1 MSQGLLGS
9 ADLSTPATDTLI
21 FTAAA
26 LQTLNVIVC
35 NRNAGTARVRIAI
48 GSGSVPA
55 NTDYLWYDLAL
66 PGNTPGEQ
74 TGVVVSSG
82 EKVWVRSDLANVSV
96 RIHGV

>member
-9 ADLSTPATDTLI
+9 ADLSAATDTLL

-35 NRNAGTARVRIAI
+35 NRNAGAARIRIAI
-48 GSGSVPA
+48 GTGSVPA
-55 NTDYLWYDLAL
+55 ATDYLWYDLSLSGNL
-66 PGNTPGEQ
+66 PAEQ

-96 RIHGV
+96 RVHGV